1 MSCDKSQADLDD
13 DTLAGLDP
21 GVIASLV
28 ENHRRFLRFLEKRVS
43 STAVAEE
50 ILQGAFVKTLE
61 KGAALQDG
69 EGAVAWFFRLLR
81 NALVDHY
88 RRQDVERRAL
98 EKEARE
104 PALPAELDREIEEA
118 VCKCIYD
125 MIPTLRPEY
134 AALVRRVDLEGQ
146 SISEIAKAEGISSNN
161 AMVKLHRARQALKRQ
176 LERSCGTCAAHG
188 CLDCSCGGARKS

>member
-1 MSCDKSQADLDD
+1 MSCEKNNAGPDD
-13 DTLAGLDP
+13 DTLAALDS

-28 ENHRRFLRFLEKRVS
+28 ENHRRFLRFLEARVN

-69 EGAVAWFFRLLR
+69 EGAVAWFYRLLR

-88 RRQDVERRAL
+88 RRQGVERRAL

-104 PALPAELDREIEEA
+104 PAAPAELDREIEEA

-125 MIPTLRPEY
+125 MIPTLKPEY
-134 AALVRRVDLEGQ
+134 AALIRRVDLEGQ

-188 CLDCSCGGARKS
+188 CLDCSCGGGKR